1 MLGLFNPL
9 GGDYMAENRNV
20 LLGILFIILGILVIA
35 FPLISVFTVSV
46 LAGFAILFLG
56 IWFLAHSFDTWHK
69 SKAASIVNLLLAI
82 FAITIGIGMFGN
94 ILAFSFLA
102 SLWLYISGFFL
113 ILAGVIGLVT
123 REAKINKGTAVLGI
137 ILGIIYLIL
146 GIYALDPL
154 YLAIII
160 GIWLIVDGF
169 ALFFVNPLDIPAPE
183 ESEE

>member
-1 MLGLFNPL
+1 
-9 GGDYMAENRNV
+9 MAENRNV

-82 FAITIGIGMFGN
+82 FAIIIGIGMFGN